1 MLTATIMLS
10 LFIEFMVKNIMLIY
24 STLVSFAL
32 MLRARFIE
40 RHEGKS
46 MDRENEIYEQ
56 CRLMEDIE
64 AKLQNI
70 ESELRK
76 RIYYSCPTKVLYCV
90 CFSASSPSAF
100 FFLLLFCARRNLL

>member
-1 MLTATIMLS
+1 MLAATIMLS

-76 RIYYSCPTKVLYCV
+76 NKAEFNGFLMK
-90 CFSASSPSAF
+90 FELGMPSK
-100 FFLLLFCARRNLL
+100 

>member
-76 RIYYSCPTKVLYCV
+76 NKAEFNGFLMK
-90 CFSASSPSAF
+90 FELGMPSK
-100 FFLLLFCARRNLL
+100 

>member
-1 MLTATIMLS
+1 MLAATIMLF
-10 LFIEFMVKNIMLIY
+10 LFIEFMVKHIMLIY

-76 RIYYSCPTKVLYCV
+76 NKAEFNGFLMK
-90 CFSASSPSAF
+90 FELGMPSK
-100 FFLLLFCARRNLL
+100 

>member
-56 CRLMEDIE
+56 CRIIE
-64 AKLQNI
+64 EIEVKLQNI
-70 ESELRK
+70 ESDLRK
-76 RIYYSCPTKVLYCV
+76 NKAEFNGFLMK
-90 CFSASSPSAF
+90 FELGMPSK
-100 FFLLLFCARRNLL
+100 

>member
-32 MLRARFIE
+32 MFRARFIE

-76 RIYYSCPTKVLYCV
+76 NKAEFNGFLMK
-90 CFSASSPSAF
+90 FELGMPSK
-100 FFLLLFCARRNLL
+100 